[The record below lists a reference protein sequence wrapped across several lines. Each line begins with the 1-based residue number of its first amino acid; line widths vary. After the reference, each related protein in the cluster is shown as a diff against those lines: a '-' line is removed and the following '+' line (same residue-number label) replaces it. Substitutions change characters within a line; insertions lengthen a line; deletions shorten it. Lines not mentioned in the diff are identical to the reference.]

1 MQKPAAT
8 ILNTQSEISP
18 DLIRAYRET
27 DYRAGEGPAAITLR
41 IDERSAALTR
51 LYETS
56 GHGCAVFVTA
66 YNPFSET
73 RSVETN
79 LAAHARLR
87 AELTTRTRYVIE
99 GIGAH
104 PSGRWEEKS
113 FLALGISREAAIML
127 GKQFGQNAV
136 VWAGDDLIPR
146 LILLR

>member
-1 MQKPAAT
+1 MEKPAAT
-8 ILNTQSEISP
+8 TLNTPSEISP
-18 DLIRAYRET
+18 ELIRAYRET
-27 DYRAGEGPAAITLR
+27 HYLVGAGPAAITLR
-41 IDERSAALTR
+41 IDERSEGLAR

-56 GHGCAVFVTA
+56 GQRCAAFVTA
-66 YNPFSET
+66 HNPFSET

-87 AELTTRTRYVIE
+87 AELTRLTQDVLE

-113 FLALGISREAAIML
+113 FLALGVSREAAILL
-127 GKQFGQNAV
+127 GTQFGQNAV
-136 VWAGDDLIPR
+136 VWVGDDLVPR